1 MKSDSSAWLSV
12 TLLLLLQSSA
22 SVSGMKSDSSE
33 WLSVTLLLLL
43 QSSASVSGMKSDS
56 SEWLS
61 VTLLLLLQSSA
72 SVSEVLQLIGPAAP
86 VVVSPCEDVVLPCY
100 LSTRESAEDLEIRW
114 FRGDY
119 TAPVCLYQNSRYNS
133 DRQDPAY
140 KGRVELFSE
149 ELSRGNVSLTL
160 RNITRSDHGRY
171 RCMVLSDLWDD
182 DTVIDLSVRAVSVSL
197 HSPGGDQAQLLCRSE
212 GWFPQPAVI
221 WTDRDGNEVT
231 SQPPTVDTD
240 SQGLLSVSSY
250 IPVKQESNIFSCL
263 VRSTQPK
270 ADWES
275 QLHIPRDYFPAPSG
289 WMVALFLT
297 AAVTVAASVLLVIQ
311 WRRMDREEK
320 LAEWRWI
327 CSAAGGCINC
337 CDSGP

>member
-1 MKSDSSAWLSV
+1 
-12 TLLLLLQSSA
+12 
-22 SVSGMKSDSSE
+22 MKSDSSE

-72 SVSEVLQLIGPAAP
+72 SVSEVLQLVGPAAP
-86 VVVSPCEDVVLPCY
+86 VVVSPGEDAVLPCY
-100 LSTRESAEDLEIRW
+100 LSPRESAEDLEIRW
-114 FRGDY
+114 FREISRP
-119 TAPVCLYQNSRYNS
+119 PVCLFQNSRYNS

-140 KGRVELFSE
+140 KGRVELFSN

-160 RNITRSDHGRY
+160 RNITRSDHGQY
-171 RCMVLSDLWDD
+171 RCMVLSGLWDD
-182 DTVIDLSVRAVSVSL
+182 DADIYLFVRAVSVSL
-197 HSPGGDQAQLLCRSE
+197 HSLGGDQAQLLCRSE

-263 VRSTQPK
+263 VRSTQPE

-275 QLHIPRDYFPAPSG
+275 QLHIPTE
-289 WMVALFLT
+289 LCT
-297 AAVTVAASVLLVIQ
+297 SVWLHCDIITSTGVIQ
-311 WRRMDREEK
+311 HLGSTSHPD
-320 LAEWRWI
+320 
-327 CSAAGGCINC
+327 
-337 CDSGP
+337 

>member
-1 MKSDSSAWLSV
+1 MLKKIQCTSLKLLCAGV
-12 TLLLLLQSSA
+12 TM
-22 SVSGMKSDSSE
+22 G
-33 WLSVTLLLLL
+33 
-43 QSSASVSGMKSDS
+43 SGMKSDS

-72 SVSEVLQLIGPAAP
+72 SVSEVLQVVGPAAP
-86 VVVSPCEDVVLPCY
+86 VVVSPGEDAVLPCY
-100 LSTRESAEDLEIRW
+100 LSPRESVEDLEIRW
-114 FRGDY
+114 FREISRP
-119 TAPVCLYQNSRYNS
+119 PVCLYQYRKYNS

-140 KGRVELFSE
+140 RGRVELFSN

-160 RNITRSDHGRY
+160 RNITRSDHGQY
-171 RCMVLSDLWDD
+171 TCMVLSDLWED

-197 HSPGGDQAQLLCRSE
+197 LSPGGDQAQLLCRSE

-231 SQPPTVDTD
+231 SQPPTVDRN

-250 IPVKQESNIFSCL
+250 IPVKQEFNIFSCL

-275 QLHIPRDYFPAPSG
+275 QLYIPTE
-289 WMVALFLT
+289 LCT
-297 AAVTVAASVLLVIQ
+297 SVCLHCDIITSAGVIQ
-311 WRRMDREEK
+311 HLGSTSLPD
-320 LAEWRWI
+320 
-327 CSAAGGCINC
+327 
-337 CDSGP
+337 